1 MAISSAESRRCGQHA
16 GAGGGGGSGGTIGDI
31 LAGLLA
37 GDEQPVVDQSG
48 DSADHSGGVGAGRH
62 FAALYGIRNCYLWSF
77 TPLPDGG
84 THVSN
89 TEVFAGFPVAVL
101 RPLVIRRWNRLFQAA
116 VDGLIGQAS
125 AARSGSS
132 R

>member
-1 MAISSAESRRCGQHA
+1 MRTVSPSAPPPSTPPSTLLESGRRA
-16 GAGGGGGSGGTIGDI
+16 AWTGD
-31 LAGLLA
+31 AN
-37 GDEQPVVDQSG
+37 
-48 DSADHSGGVGAGRH
+48 
-62 FAALYGIRNCYLWSF
+62 GIRNCHLWSF
-77 TPLPDGG
+77 TPLADGG

-89 TEVFAGFPVAVL
+89 TEVFSGFPVAVL
-101 RPLVIRRWNRLFQAA
+101 RPLVTRRWNRLFQAA